1 MNRNLHYIHR
11 VQGSVTA
18 LLILALILSPVAP
31 VLAQAPKEKAAKA
44 DTETTTPPDYPKLTI
59 GPGDTLL
66 IQVYGENSGNF
77 GGITGGGIGLSGGGS
92 SNSQL
97 PTSYQVDTDG
107 IIVFP
112 FLGRVKLAGLTSTEA
127 SEKIAGLLSKP
138 RKVTVLIQ
146 NSDTFWVSV
155 LGNVAKPGKYQILGK
170 PTVLSALAEAG
181 GPLPDT
187 DLGGTILLHNGFKT
201 KINFNDYLSGEGRIG
216 PDPYLYPGDMLMI
229 QRSAWPDLG
238 TIAIVASIL
247 ASAAV
252 VTVELSNLHH

>member
-1 MNRNLHYIHR
+1 
-11 VQGSVTA
+11 
-18 LLILALILSPVAP
+18 
-31 VLAQAPKEKAAKA
+31 
-44 DTETTTPPDYPKLTI
+44 
-59 GPGDTLL
+59 
-66 IQVYGENSGNF
+66 
-77 GGITGGGIGLSGGGS
+77 
-92 SNSQL
+92 
-97 PTSYQVDTDG
+97 VDADG